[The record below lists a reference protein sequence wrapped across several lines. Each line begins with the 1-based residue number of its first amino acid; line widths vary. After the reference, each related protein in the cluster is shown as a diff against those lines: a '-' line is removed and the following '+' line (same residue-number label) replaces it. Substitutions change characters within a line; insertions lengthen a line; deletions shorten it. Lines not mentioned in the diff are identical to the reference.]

1 MSDTEKLRSIAENIK
16 NAMEKDMVNY
26 ARQNPDEDPLRSRLF
41 FLRNELAAQIV
52 NIITTNKTLT
62 DVVDD
67 VRRLKNDM
75 EEVKASLKEKK
86 C

>member
-1 MSDTEKLRSIAENIK
+1 MKDTEQMLSVAEKIK
-16 NAMEKDMVNY
+16 NAMEKDMVRY
-26 ARQNPDEDPLRSRLF
+26 ARENPDEDPLRSRMF

-52 NIITTNKTLT
+52 NTIQLNKVLT
-62 DVVDD
+62 EVLDD

-75 EEVKASLKEKK
+75 EEVKNSLKEKK